1 MAPGGEGRRGHRR
14 ADLLLAASERL
25 YGALL
30 ALYPEAFRRRYTA
43 EMRRDFGELSREGLE
58 DGGGKELAGV
68 WATAFSDLALTA
80 LEERGTMLARN
91 GYLPVA
97 PGTAARWGALSA
109 LLGGIL
115 GVAFFL
121 SGQVLYA
128 TGNFGPSSLGPFAEF
143 FIDKLLLCALPLSSL
158 ALFGLHGV
166 LVASSREARPGLA
179 SFVGAGAVFSTASAL
194 LWLAM
199 SGYAVANELASGSTL
214 FAPFEWLWYTGA
226 FVGPLAVLFWFLG
239 LLLLGTAAAR
249 QRRLPGHL
257 RALPLGLFAL
267 AVPSCMAWLGVP
279 GVPRIIANSE
289 TAMLVLGF
297 APTLLFVGVASLGWA
312 LLGVAHGGDAGPLAA
327 PGGPEEGAAEKELLG
342 ALARRGGLTV
352 AGAALETS
360 LTVEEADRMLSALAA
375 KGHLEVRV
383 ARGRLLYSL
392 WEGDGPL

>member
-1 MAPGGEGRRGHRR
+1 MARRRR
-14 ADLLLAASERL
+14 VTILLLAAAERL

-30 ALYPEAFRRRYTA
+30 VLYPEAFRRRYAA
-43 EMRRDFGELSREGLE
+43 EMRRDFRELSREGLQE
-58 DGGGKELAGV
+58 EGRTGLAGV
-68 WATAFSDLALTA
+68 WTAAFSDLALTA

-97 PGTAARWGALSA
+97 PATAARWGALSA

-115 GVAFFL
+115 GVTFFL
-121 SGQVLYA
+121 SGQLLYA
-128 TGNFGPSSLGPFAEF
+128 TGNSAPGSLGPFAEYF
-143 FIDKLLLCALPLSSL
+143 RDKLLLCALPLSSL
-158 ALFGLHGV
+158 GLIGLHGA
-166 LVASSREARPGLA
+166 LVARSREDRPGLA
-179 SFVGAGAVFSTASAL
+179 SFAGAGAVFSTASAS
-194 LWLAM
+194 LWLAIC
-199 SGYAVANELASGSTL
+199 GYAIANELASGSPL
-214 FAPFEWLWYTGA
+214 FAPFEWLWHTGA
-226 FVGPLAVLFWFLG
+226 FVGPLAVLSWFLG

-267 AVPSCMAWLGVP
+267 AVPGCTAWLGVP
-279 GVPRIIANSE
+279 GVPRIVADSE
-289 TAMLVLGF
+289 TAMLFLGF

-312 LLGVAHGGDAGPLAA
+312 LLGAAPAGGDAGSLPA

-342 ALARRGGLTV
+342 ALARRGALTA

-392 WEGDGPL
+392 WEGDGPP